1 MEAMAKKTPLAD
13 FLSMVWRRF
22 QEDRCLQIASSL
34 TFTTLLALVPIIT
47 VMLTLMSLFPVFSD
61 MVEKTEKF
69 FLQNMLPESVATI
82 APYTEQFTQ
91 NAGKLTAV
99 GIVFL
104 FVTSI
109 IVLMTIERALNGIWR
124 VARPRSVVQRVF
136 IYWALL
142 TVGPI
147 LVGASLSLTSW
158 LVGLSLGLVE
168 EVPLA
173 AMAVLNIVPV
183 LLTGVACT
191 LLYLTLPNRRVLLR
205 DAALGGFLAAI
216 GFEWM
221 KHGFALYITQFATY
235 QLVYGAFASLPIF
248 LLWVYL
254 SWVVV
259 LTGAVVAAV
268 APEWRQRASQ
278 GEPAPGAVFIDALY
292 VLKLL
297 WQARAKGNSLTLA
310 QLHAAVKLQ
319 TDRTEALLDEMKAMR
334 WVAKAG
340 RGWMLVRDASDL
352 SVAEVYHLFVFR
364 AGTKQPA
371 RQAGPEL
378 DALARHLEARIEE
391 IMHLSV
397 EELFRRSAPSVPESC
412 QRPLTRVTAE

>member
-22 QEDRCLQIASSL
+22 HEDRCLQIASSL

-47 VMLTLMSLFPVFSD
+47 VMLTLMSAFPVFSG
-61 MVEKTEKF
+61 MMGKTEKF
-69 FLQNMLPESVATI
+69 FLENMLPESVAAI
-82 APYTEQFTQ
+82 ATYTEQFTE

-124 VARPRSVVQRVF
+124 VSRPRFVVRRAF
-136 IYWALL
+136 IYLALL

-158 LVGLSLGLVE
+158 LVSLSLGMVE
-168 EVPLA
+168 EIPLA
-173 AMAVLNIVPV
+173 AMTVLNIVPV
-183 LLTGVACT
+183 LLTGLACT
-191 LLYLTLPNRRVLLR
+191 LLYLTMPNRRVLLR

-221 KHGFALYITQFATY
+221 KHGFAIYITQFATY
-235 QLVYGAFASLPIF
+235 KLVYGAFASLPIF
-248 LLWVYL
+248 LLWIYL

-259 LTGAVVAAV
+259 LTGAVIAAV
-268 APEWRQRASQ
+268 VPEWRERASQ
-278 GEPAPGAVFIDALY
+278 GEPAPGAAFLDALY
-292 VLKLL
+292 LLKLL
-297 WQARAKGNSLTLA
+297 WQARGKGSTLTLA
-310 QLHAAVKLQ
+310 QLQAAVKLHA
-319 TDRTEALLDEMKAMR
+319 DRIEALLDEMKGMR

-340 RGWMLVRDASDL
+340 RGWILVRDASDF
-352 SVAEVYHLFVFR
+352 SVADVYHLFVFR
-364 AGTKQPA
+364 AGMKQPA

-391 IMHLSV
+391 IMQLSV
-397 EELFRRSAPSVPESC
+397 EELFRKSAPSVPDFS
-412 QRPLTRVTAE
+412 QRSLTRVTAE

>member
-1 MEAMAKKTPLAD
+1 
-13 FLSMVWRRF
+13 MVWRRF

-61 MVEKTEKF
+61 MAGKTEKF

-82 APYTEQFTQ
+82 ATYTEQFTQ

-109 IVLMTIERALNGIWR
+109 IVLMTIERALNGSGALRGR
-124 VARPRSVVQRVF
+124 VPWSSACSSTGRCF
-136 IYWALL
+136 
-142 TVGPI
+142 VGLI
-147 LVGASLSLTSW
+147 LVGASLTSTSW
-158 LVGLSLGLVE
+158 LVGLRLGLVE

-183 LLTGVACT
+183 VLTGVACT
-191 LLYLTLPNRRVLLR
+191 LLYLTLPNRRVVLR

-235 QLVYGAFASLPIF
+235 KLVRGHSPACRSSCCGTRGWWCSPALSSRPSLPN
-248 LLWVYL
+248 
-254 SWVVV
+254 
-259 LTGAVVAAV
+259 GG
-268 APEWRQRASQ
+268 RASQ

-310 QLHAAVKLQ
+310 QLHAAVKQ
-319 TDRTEALLDEMKAMR
+319 TDRPKHCSMK
-334 WVAKAG
+334 
-340 RGWMLVRDASDL
+340 
-352 SVAEVYHLFVFR
+352 
-364 AGTKQPA
+364 
-371 RQAGPEL
+371 
-378 DALARHLEARIEE
+378 
-391 IMHLSV
+391 
-397 EELFRRSAPSVPESC
+397 
-412 QRPLTRVTAE
+412 

>member
-61 MVEKTEKF
+61 MAGKTEKF

-82 APYTEQFTQ
+82 ATYTEQFTQ

-109 IVLMTIERALNGIWR
+109 IVLMTIERALNGSGALRGR
-124 VARPRSVVQRVF
+124 VPWSSACSSTGRCSVG
-136 IYWALL
+136 L
-142 TVGPI
+142 I
-147 LVGASLSLTSW
+147 LVGASLYFYVVAGGPFARAGGGGSARGNGSAQHRAGGADRGRLHPA
-158 LVGLSLGLVE
+158 LSH
-168 EVPLA
+168 A
-173 AMAVLNIVPV
+173 AQSA
-183 LLTGVACT
+183 
-191 LLYLTLPNRRVLLR
+191 RLLR

-235 QLVYGAFASLPIF
+235 KLVMGHSPACRSSCCGY
-248 LLWVYL
+248 

-268 APEWRQRASQ
+268 APEWRS
-278 GEPAPGAVFIDALY
+278 APRRESLRPVRCLSTPY
-292 VLKLL
+292 VLKCY
-297 WQARAKGNSLTLA
+297 
-310 QLHAAVKLQ
+310 
-319 TDRTEALLDEMKAMR
+319 
-334 WVAKAG
+334 G
-340 RGWMLVRDASDL
+340 RPAPRGTASP
-352 SVAEVYHLFVFR
+352 SRNY
-364 AGTKQPA
+364 T
-371 RQAGPEL
+371 RQ
-378 DALARHLEARIEE
+378 
-391 IMHLSV
+391 
-397 EELFRRSAPSVPESC
+397 
-412 QRPLTRVTAE
+412 